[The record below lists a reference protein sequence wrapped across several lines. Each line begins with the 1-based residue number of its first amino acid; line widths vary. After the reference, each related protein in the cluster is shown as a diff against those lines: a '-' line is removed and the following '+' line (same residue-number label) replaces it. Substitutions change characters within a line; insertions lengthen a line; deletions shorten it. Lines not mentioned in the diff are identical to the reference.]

1 MKGLLAIVACC
12 LFATGAAAQDIIL
25 KRNAEEIEAI
35 VREITDTD
43 IRYRKFSDPE
53 GVTYSIARSRVF
65 SITYMNGQK
74 ELFVDD
80 APQPSA
86 GEYPYPPVSRSY
98 AVGDLFD
105 EGGVRGIVIRAE
117 DSGRHGLILSLENDA
132 KEWAEYKKEM
142 RQLSTGCTDREDGW
156 NNMKT
161 VRDLIANTSLV
172 WSNFPAFS
180 WCKDLGPGWYLPAQK
195 ELECVWNFGP
205 ANPAFSAKDHRE
217 AVQTINALLEAC
229 DAGRIRLAYGG
240 WSSTEIN
247 ADAAFYLIN
256 TNAALK
262 AYSKGA
268 LKFASLPVR
277 AVHKF

>member
-12 LFATGAAAQDIIL
+12 LFAMGAAAQDIIL

-43 IRYRKFSDPE
+43 VRYRKFSDPE

-86 GEYPYPPVSRSY
+86 GEYPYPPVSRRY

-132 KEWAEYKKEM
+132 KEWVEYKKEM

-180 WCKDLGPGWYLPAQK
+180 WCKDLGPGWYLPARK

-205 ANPAFSAKDHRE
+205 ANPAVSAKDHRE
-217 AVQTINALLEAC
+217 AVQTINLLLEAC
-229 DAGRIRLAYGG
+229 GAGRIRFAYGG